1 MSRGS
6 PGARNPDFRVALAVA
21 NGQEV
26 AVSYATS
33 EGTATVPDDNGAT
46 RGTPMFAAGM

>member
-1 MSRGS
+1 ML
-6 PGARNPDFRVALAVA
+6 DVA
-21 NGQEV
+21 NGQAV

-46 RGTPMFAAGM
+46 RGTLMFAAGMWAGPWRCPSSMTR